1 MTRREKIL
9 GGLFLLLLVI
19 LILFLTGIF
28 KKRQDKNPQFDAE
41 IELRDRLIEEK
52 EKRIEILHEL
62 AEERKGNDS
71 VLIQALRNNQPKIII
86 NEQRLQS
93 VPDRYRDVSKDDLRS
108 RAINY

>member
-9 GGLFLLLLVI
+9 GGLFLLLVVI
-19 LILFLTGIF
+19 VVLFLTGIF

-71 VLIQALRNNQPKIII
+71 ALINALRNNQPKIII
-86 NEQRLQS
+86 NEQRLKD